1 MPTILHADIESWSA
15 CDIKSCGGHRYSND
29 KSTEFLCIGTAR
41 DDEDVV
47 IWIHPQWHSALPWYT
62 KAEYNKACENMKL
75 LSNPNVL
82 VYAHNST
89 GFECPMFD
97 SLLFKQSGYQPPAHS
112 QYRCTAA
119 MARRAALPPSLEKCA
134 EALKLSQKKDTRG
147 KALIRKF
154 CIPQKDGRRILPSDE
169 PEAFK
174 ELCEYCVQD
183 VKTERAVH
191 KALGHFELTGTT
203 LQTFQTDL
211 ELNCRGI
218 PVNVSG
224 LKKAKVLVDQV
235 VADAEVEFKECTGLN
250 PTQGAKFLNWLKDR
264 GYSGEDLR
272 AETMDEQIE
281 GMEFD
286 PTSEVGRALLLRQ
299 KVSFAAVKKIDAMLA
314 CAGPHDSR
322 VRGCFQY
329 YGASTGRWSGSLIQ
343 PQNFKRPT
351 VKHTEMAYDDICKGG
366 SVGHIEFVYGPILEV
381 VSSSIRHFIH
391 DVRPF
396 FQADYAAIEARIV
409 CWLAGQEDALDE
421 YRNKV
426 DRYVRLASVIFAK
439 PEKDI
444 NKHPERFIG
453 KQSTLGCGYGMSGPK
468 FRLTCEKF
476 GYKDLEKGL
485 EFRAVEAFREK
496 HTKVVDYWYACQ
508 DAAIKAIQAPGQKY
522 KVRNVTFFVAGTAGI
537 RYLWIVLPSGR
548 KLAYPHVK
556 LEPLLSYMDKGV
568 RVQHIN
574 PTPQQINK
582 AAEVDENYMLKESIT
597 YWGKPQGKAVW
608 TRVSSYYGRIVENIT
623 QAVAADIMAHG
634 TARAEQ
640 EGYQTIALIHDE
652 ILTASNDKGSIE
664 HLIECLT
671 DLPPWADGLP
681 IEAEGSIL
689 PFYSK

>member
-1 MPTILHADIESWSA
+1 MSDCVHVDLETFSR
-15 CDIKSCGGHRYSND
+15 CDLKSCGGHRYAAD
-29 KSTEFLCIGTAR
+29 PSTEILCIGLALNDEEPVIYVPDATNRFFGGYDYDDFDRAVAILKLMSHR
-41 DDEDVV
+41 DT
-47 IWIHPQWHSALPWYT
+47 L
-62 KAEYNKACENMKL
+62 C
-75 LSNPNVL
+75 
-82 VYAHNST
+82 YAHNAT
-89 GFECPMFD
+89 GFEVPHFD
-97 SLLFKQSGYQPPAHS
+97 LLFEKQTGFNPPAHH
-112 QYRCTAA
+112 QWRCTAA

-174 ELCEYCVQD
+174 ELCEYCKTD
-183 VKTERAVH
+183 VTVERLIH
-191 KALGHFELTGTT
+191 KALGHFELTGTS

-218 PVNVSG
+218 PVNVNG

-235 VADAEVEFKECTGLN
+235 VADAEVEFKSCTGLN
-250 PTQGAKFLNWLKDR
+250 PTQGAKFLQWLKDR

-286 PTSEVGRALLLRQ
+286 PTSEVGCALLLRQ

-366 SVGHIEFVYGPILEV
+366 SVDHIEFVYGPILEV

-634 TARAEQ
+634 TARAEE

-652 ILTASNDKGSIE
+652 ILVSWRQGGSVE
-664 HLIECLT
+664 HLVECIT
-671 DLPPWADGLP
+671 DLPAWADGLP
-681 IEAEGSIL
+681 IEAEGSML
-689 PFYSK
+689 NFYSK